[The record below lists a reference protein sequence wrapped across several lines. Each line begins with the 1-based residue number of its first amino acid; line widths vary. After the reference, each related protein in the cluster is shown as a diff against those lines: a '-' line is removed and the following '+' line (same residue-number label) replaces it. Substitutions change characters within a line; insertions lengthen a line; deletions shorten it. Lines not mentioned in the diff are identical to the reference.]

1 LNFSYKEIVLFSKVI
16 TRIIFYMKTQSI
28 PEGSNTLT
36 PYITVQGAKKA
47 IEFYKEAFGATE
59 VGRITMSDGTIG
71 HCELKINGSTLML
84 AEENKQW
91 GNISPQTLGGTTV
104 YLSLYV
110 KDVDTVFDKAIKAGA
125 KVLGDMVPKD
135 QFHGDRSG
143 SLTDPFGH
151 RWTIMTRIEDVS
163 FPEMQKRA
171 DALFK

>member
-1 LNFSYKEIVLFSKVI
+1 
-16 TRIIFYMKTQSI
+16 MKTQPI
-28 PEGSNTLT
+28 PDGYNSLT
-36 PYITVQGAKKA
+36 PYITVIGAKKA
-47 IEFYKEAFGATE
+47 IEFYKEAFGAKE
-59 VGRITMSDGTIG
+59 VGQITMPDGSIG
-71 HCELKINGSTLML
+71 HCELEIGDSRIMM

-91 GNISPQTLGGTTV
+91 GNISPQSLGGTTV

-110 KDVDTVFDKAIKAGA
+110 KDVDAVFEKAIKAGA

-151 RWTIMTRIEDVS
+151 RWTILTRIEDVS

>member
-1 LNFSYKEIVLFSKVI
+1 
-16 TRIIFYMKTQSI
+16 MKTKPI
-28 PEGSNTLT
+28 PDGYNSLT
-36 PYITVQGAKKA
+36 PYITVIGAKKA
-47 IEFYKEAFGATE
+47 VEFYKEAFGAKE
-59 VGRITMSDGTIG
+59 VGRITMPDGSIG
-71 HCELKINGSTLML
+71 HCELEIGNSKIML

-110 KDVDTVFDKAIKAGA
+110 ENVDAVFDKAIKAGA

>member
-1 LNFSYKEIVLFSKVI
+1 
-16 TRIIFYMKTQSI
+16 MKTQPI
-28 PEGSNTLT
+28 PEGYKSLT

-47 IEFYKEAFGATE
+47 IGFYKEAFGAKE
-59 VGRITMSDGTIG
+59 IGRITMPDGSIG
-71 HCELKINGSTLML
+71 HCELEIGDSRIML

-110 KDVDTVFDKAIKAGA
+110 PDVDAVFDKAIKAGA

-151 RWTIMTRIEDVS
+151 RWTIMTRIEDIS

>member
-1 LNFSYKEIVLFSKVI
+1 
-16 TRIIFYMKTQSI
+16 MKIQPI
-28 PEGSNTLT
+28 PDGYNTLT
-36 PYITVQGAKKA
+36 PYITVKSAKKA
-47 IEFYKEAFGATE
+47 IEFYKEAFAARE
-59 VGRITMSDGTIG
+59 VGRITMPDGSIG
-71 HCELKINGSTLML
+71 HCELEIGDSRIMM

-110 KDVDTVFDKAIKAGA
+110 KDVDAVFDRAIKAGA

-151 RWTIMTRIEDVS
+151 RWTIMTRIENVS

>member
-1 LNFSYKEIVLFSKVI
+1 
-16 TRIIFYMKTQSI
+16 
-28 PEGSNTLT
+28 
-36 PYITVQGAKKA
+36 
-47 IEFYKEAFGATE
+47 
-59 VGRITMSDGTIG
+59 
-71 HCELKINGSTLML
+71 ML

-91 GNISPQTLGGTTV
+91 GNISPLTLGGTTV

-110 KDVDTVFDKAIKAGA
+110 EDVDAIYARALKEGA
-125 KVLGDMVPKD
+125 KVLGNMKPKD

>member
-1 LNFSYKEIVLFSKVI
+1 
-16 TRIIFYMKTQSI
+16 MKIQPI
-28 PEGSNTLT
+28 PDGYNTLT
-36 PYITVQGAKKA
+36 PYITVISAKKA
-47 IEFYKEAFGATE
+47 IEFYKEAFGAKE
-59 VGRITMSDGTIG
+59 VGRITMPDGSIG
-71 HCELKINGSTLML
+71 HCELEIGDSRIMM

-110 KDVDTVFDKAIKAGA
+110 KDVDAVFDRAIKAGA

-151 RWTIMTRIEDVS
+151 RWTIMTRIENVS

>member
-1 LNFSYKEIVLFSKVI
+1 
-16 TRIIFYMKTQSI
+16 MKTKPI
-28 PEGSNTLT
+28 PDGYNSLT
-36 PYITVQGAKKA
+36 PYITVIGAKKA
-47 IEFYKEAFGATE
+47 VEFYKEAFGAKE
-59 VGRITMSDGTIG
+59 VGRITMPDGSIG
-71 HCELKINGSTLML
+71 HCELELGDSKLML

-110 KDVDTVFDKAIKAGA
+110 ENVDAVFDKAIKAGA

>member
-1 LNFSYKEIVLFSKVI
+1 
-16 TRIIFYMKTQSI
+16 MKTQPI
-28 PEGSNTLT
+28 PEGYNTLT
-36 PYITVQGAKKA
+36 PYITVKGAEKA
-47 IEFYKEAFGATE
+47 IEFYKKAFGAKE
-59 VGRITMSDGTIG
+59 VGRITMADGTIG
-71 HCELKINGSTLML
+71 HCELEIGNSKIML

-91 GNISPQTLGGTTV
+91 GNISPLTLGGTTV

-110 KDVDTVFDKAIKAGA
+110 EDVDAIYARALKEGA
-125 KVLGDMVPKD
+125 KVLGNMEPKD